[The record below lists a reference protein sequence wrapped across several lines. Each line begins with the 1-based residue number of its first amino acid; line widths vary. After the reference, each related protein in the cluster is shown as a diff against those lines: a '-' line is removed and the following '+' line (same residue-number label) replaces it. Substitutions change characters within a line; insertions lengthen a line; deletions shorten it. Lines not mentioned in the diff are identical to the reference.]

1 MLTLLICL
9 YGIWILPLVFVVRLF
24 HQPVDL
30 SMREHTSAPTTP
42 SLRRGIHVQE
52 WMILVF
58 LMSVDCSITMAI
70 FPAESALILLAGDMV
85 MILIPVVIAT
95 FVFLTRIQDAAL
107 TLLLAF
113 IVLRTVA
120 PMFR

>member
-1 MLTLLICL
+1 M
-9 YGIWILPLVFVVRLF
+9 V
-24 HQPVDL
+24 
-30 SMREHTSAPTTP
+30 
-42 SLRRGIHVQE
+42 
-52 WMILVF
+52 LVF

-70 FPAESALILLAGDMV
+70 FPAESAFILLTGDMV
-85 MILIPVVIAT
+85 MILVPVVITT
-95 FVFLTRIQDAAL
+95 FVLVTRIQDAAL